1 MKFYFI
7 ALFVSLCC
15 LVYLQAKRPQARLAD
30 QIVFDFNEQ
39 FASYSSDTL
48 RISTFG
54 YARAASSTLWL
65 RFLQHTPPKKV
76 EKDQVSWIYL
86 DLLAVSE
93 LDPEFYFTYEF
104 GGIFLSVITE
114 DKLGAEKI
122 LLKGIERFP
131 DKWRLRAYLAYH
143 YLFEINEPEK
153 AGEQFYQAAKL
164 PGAPALMAI
173 RASSFLDKSG
183 MTKEGISLL
192 KEMYESSED
201 PKVKEKL
208 LAKLKSFGVNVHEK

>member
-1 MKFYFI
+1 LKVYVVT
-7 ALFVSLCC
+7 LVVSFCC
-15 LVYLQAKRPQARLAD
+15 LVYLQANRPQARLAD

-114 DKLGAEKI
+114 DKLGAERI

-143 YLFEINEPEK
+143 YLFETNEPEK

-164 PGAPALMAI
+164 PGAPPLMAI
-173 RASSFLDKSG
+173 RASSFLNKSG
-183 MTKEGISLL
+183 MAKEGIELL

-201 PKVKEKL
+201 PKVKEKF